1 MPNGA
6 EGPHRVVT
14 ITLRRTLTTWALV
27 FVMYFN
33 VSGGPF
39 STEALVAQTG
49 PGLALL
55 MLLLVPLLWSLP
67 ETLIVAE
74 LASMLPVEGGYYR
87 WVERAFGPFWA
98 FQNGWWTWLYSLVDM
113 AIYPVLFNQYLAYF
127 IPGLG
132 IGFRWVVSLA
142 VIWGATAINLR
153 GAFPVG
159 RVSIVAGAIVLGG
172 FAALTVAALP
182 HASAVPWHPFMSSE
196 RDGVAG
202 LGVALSIALWNYI
215 GWDNAST
222 VQGEVVDASRT
233 YPRALARALPLVTL
247 GYLVP
252 LLAAL
257 AATDWR
263 NWREGGWPDIA
274 LASAG
279 PFGPALAAWL
289 ALAGIVS
296 ALALFNALLLVYSRI
311 PLVMAEDGHLP
322 AWVARTDAR
331 GTPRASVILAATLY
345 SLFALVSFGHLVVA
359 DVLLYAMALML
370 ELGAL
375 VWLRGREP
383 ELRGAFRLPVAR
395 GGVAILAALPAA
407 LLLLVV
413 TLNLREPGYGS
424 ASVWAALASAA
435 LGPPLYGL
443 ATARRR
449 RVVAANAENL
459 PTPGTDV
466 RP

>member
-1 MPNGA
+1 MPSGRRA
-6 EGPHRVVT
+6 RRVVT
-14 ITLRRTLTTWALV
+14 ITLRRSLTTWALV

-39 STEALVAQTG
+39 STETLVAQIG
-49 PGLALL
+49 PGLALT
-55 MLLLVPLLWSLP
+55 MLLVVPLLWSLP

-127 IPGLG
+127 IPDLG
-132 IGFRWVVSLA
+132 VGWRWGISLA

-153 GAFPVG
+153 GALPVG

-172 FAALTVAALP
+172 FAALSVCALP
-182 HASAVPWHPFMSSE
+182 YASAVPWHPFTTDE
-196 RDGVAG
+196 GAG
-202 LGVALSIALWNYI
+202 ISNLGVALSIALWNYI

-222 VQGEVVDASRT
+222 VQGEVVDAPRA

-247 GYLVP
+247 GYLIP

-263 NWREGGWPDIA
+263 NWREGSWPDIA
-274 LASAG
+274 LAAAG
-279 PFGPALAAWL
+279 PVGPLLAVWL
-289 ALAGIVS
+289 AVAGMVS

-331 GTPRASVILAATLY
+331 GTPRASVLLAATLY
-345 SLFALVSFGHLVVA
+345 SLFALAPFGHLVVA

-375 VWLRGREP
+375 VWLRGCEP
-383 ELRGAFRLPVAR
+383 ELRGVFRLPIGR
-395 GGVAILAALPAA
+395 GGVAALAALPA

-413 TLNLREPGYGS
+413 VALNLHEPGYGS
-424 ASVWAALASAA
+424 ASVWSALAAAA
-435 LGPPLYGL
+435 LGPVFYRL
-443 ATARRR
+443 ATRRR
-449 RVVAANAENL
+449 QKVM
-459 PTPGTDV
+459 THDS
-466 RP
+466 